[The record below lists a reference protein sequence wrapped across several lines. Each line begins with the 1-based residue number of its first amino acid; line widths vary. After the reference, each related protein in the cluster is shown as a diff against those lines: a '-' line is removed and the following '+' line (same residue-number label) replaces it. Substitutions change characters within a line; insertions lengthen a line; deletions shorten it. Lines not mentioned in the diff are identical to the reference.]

1 MEGTSTIIAVYSAQ
15 AAELFAAYEALDAEP
30 FRQTYADLLPAGGPD
45 RLALDVGA
53 GSGRDASWL
62 VSLGYDVVAA
72 EPAAGLRE
80 KARLLRPDSPLRWI
94 DDRLP
99 ALPRCHQ
106 LGLAYDVILLS
117 AVWQHVAPWD
127 RRRAFR
133 KLTAL
138 LKPKGLLVII
148 LRFGPS
154 PPDRPMHEVSV
165 GEIEALAREHGLA
178 VTRTTTPMAD
188 GAGRADV
195 NWVTM
200 CLTLPDDGAGALP
213 LLRGI
218 ILNDAKTTT
227 YKLGLLRS
235 IARLADLAP
244 ALARPGDGQDDVV
257 LPLGAVALNW
267 LRMYL
272 PLIAAGIPQSPSNSG
287 PDGLGFVGD
296 AFRGLLA
303 SGIAPTDLRIG
314 ASFGG
319 DRAVLVSK
327 AIGDAA
333 RTIVRMP
340 ANFTTYPGTEAQV
353 FQAHTNRVS
362 RGQGLVLDGKT
373 LALFGSITVPGHV
386 WRAMQRL
393 GAWIE
398 PVLVAEWAR
407 LTRSYAAGQGR
418 TLQPGVLEATLA
430 WVEPSRDVKVARDIA
445 LSSMGAGEQLNCVWS
460 GQRLRPYTLDID
472 HCLPWSAWACGDL
485 WNLFPAHRRI
495 NQHQKRDRLPSGS
508 ALANARPRILEWWE
522 DAWERQPHLA
532 HRFRHEAS
540 ATLNVPAEARLEEVF
555 EALEWRRL
563 RLRQDQQLMEWPA
576 INVGVS

>member
-1 MEGTSTIIAVYSAQ
+1 MTDGPNSIISIYSAKAQ
-15 AAELFAAYEALDAEP
+15 NLAEAYELLDAQP
-30 FRQTYADLLPAGGPD
+30 FRQTYADLMPAGGPD

-53 GSGRDASWL
+53 GSGRDAAWL
-62 VSLGYDVVAA
+62 ASMGFEVVAA
-72 EPAAGLRE
+72 EPAAGLRDE
-80 KARLLRPDSPLRWI
+80 GKRLRPTSPVRWI

-99 ALPRCHQ
+99 ALQSCHQ
-106 LGLAYDVILLS
+106 LGLAFDVILLS
-117 AVWQHVAPWD
+117 AVWQHVAPGD

-138 LKPKGLLVII
+138 LKPKGLLVIV

-178 VTRTTTPMAD
+178 VTRTTAPMAD
-188 GAGRADV
+188 SAGRPEV
-195 NWVTM
+195 YWITM

-218 ILNDAKTTT
+218 ILNDAKATT

-244 ALARPGDGQDDVV
+244 ALARPGDGDDDVV

-272 PLIAAGIPQSPSNSG
+272 PLIAASLPQSPTNAG

-296 AFRGLLA
+296 AFRGLLS
-303 SGIAPTDLRIG
+303 SGIAATDLRIG
-314 ASFGG
+314 ASFHG
-319 DRAVLVSK
+319 DRAVMVAK
-327 AIGDAA
+327 ALADAA
-333 RTIVRMP
+333 RTIARMP
-340 ANFTTYPGTEAQV
+340 ANFTTYPGSEARV
-353 FQAHTNRVS
+353 FEARTANVPKRNMI
-362 RGQGLVLDGKT
+362 VLDGET
-373 LALFGSITVPGHV
+373 LALFGSIAVPGHV

-398 PVLVAEWAR
+398 PVLVAEWSR
-407 LTRSYAAGQGR
+407 LTRGYATGLSKDLA
-418 TLQPGVLEATLA
+418 PGLVEAALA
-430 WVEPSRDVKVARDIA
+430 WIEPNRDVKLARDIA
-445 LSSMGAGEQLNCVWS
+445 LAAFDRGDQLHCVWS
-460 GQRLRPYTLDID
+460 GKRLRADTLDID

-485 WNLFPAHRRI
+485 WNLLPSHRRI
-495 NQHQKRDRLPSGS
+495 NQHQKRDKLPSAV
-508 ALANARPRILEWWE
+508 ALTVAKPRVLEWWE
-522 DAWERQPHLA
+522 DAWERQPHLT
-532 HRFRHEAS
+532 HRFRREAS
-540 ATLNVPAEARLEEVF
+540 ATLVVPANAGLNDIF

-563 RLRQDQQLMEWPA
+563 RLRQDAQVTEW
-576 INVGVS
+576 VGVQE